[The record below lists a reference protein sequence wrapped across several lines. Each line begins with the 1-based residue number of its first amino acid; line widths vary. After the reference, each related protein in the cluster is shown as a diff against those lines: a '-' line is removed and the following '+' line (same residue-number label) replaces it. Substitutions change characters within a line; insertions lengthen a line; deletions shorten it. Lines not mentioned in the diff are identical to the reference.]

1 MAPIKAVLFDH
12 DGTLANSEVVHFQ
25 FWQRVLA
32 DRGVAF
38 VEDDYRLHFTGV
50 SELNTA
56 IAIKAR
62 FQLTDCVADLVA
74 AKRAQAQQY
83 HATQVYPLMPG
94 VNEVLLALRRQGM
107 RMAVVS
113 GSARFALE
121 ANLAGLGLGHFFEY
135 IASGE
140 DVPNNKPAPDVYNQA
155 LHVLGLRP
163 SECIA
168 VEDTASGLRAALAAG
183 VATCVVPNSYSA
195 HQDFSGATKRVADLP
210 EFLTWFNAH
219 YR

>member
-1 MAPIKAVLFDH
+1 MAQIKAVLFDH

-25 FWQRVLA
+25 FWREVLA
-32 DRGVAF
+32 DRGVNF
-38 VEDDYRLHFTGV
+38 LEDDYRLHFTGV

-62 FQLTDCVADLVA
+62 FSLADSIENLVA
-74 AKRAQAQQY
+74 AKRTQAKQF

-94 VNEVLLALRRQGM
+94 VAEVLLALQGQGI

-121 ANLAGLGLGHFFEY
+121 ANLGGLGLTPFFEY

-140 DVPNNKPAPDVYNQA
+140 EVANNKPAPDVYEQA
-155 LHVLGLRP
+155 LKVLGLTADA
-163 SECIA
+163 CIA
-168 VEDTASGLRAALAAG
+168 VEDTASGLRAAVAAG
-183 VATCVVPNSYSA
+183 IPTCVIPNDYSA
-195 HQDFSGATKRVADLP
+195 HQDFSGASHRVENLL
-210 EFLTWFNAH
+210 EFLVWFRRH
-219 YR
+219 YC